1 MSKTATSADRITALT
16 VRGFKSISDEQ
27 RIEIRPLTILA
38 GANSSGKSSIMQPL
52 LMLKQTL
59 EAQGDP
65 GGALQL
71 DGANVRFTSAEQ
83 LLNKKLARSSQ
94 ADFMV
99 KIEKTGRDL
108 LELVFRR
115 EEGKGFD
122 VGHMVFKI
130 GSKEMTATP
139 EMSHEEIMAVM
150 PEHIEKIYKDITMHS
165 KRDLKWGVY
174 RERCFLSFGF
184 TDGLTPKRSIFY
196 GPFDFSPGHDFIP
209 LIKGVIH
216 LPGLRGNPSRTYT
229 KSSSGPLFSGT
240 FEQYTASIIAKW
252 QDDKDWRLGDLG
264 RMLEEM
270 GLTWK
275 VAAARIADTQYE
287 LKVGRLLHGKK
298 GSARD
303 MVSIADV
310 GFGVSQTLPVL
321 VSLLIASPGQLVYL
335 EQPEIHLHPK
345 AQRKLAHVLAKAIV
359 RVVVAVVETHSSLLL
374 REVQTL
380 VAQNEIEKK
389 NVKLHWFQRCED
401 GSTKVISTE
410 LDHNGAF
417 GDWPEDFDETEL
429 DAESSYLDAVE
440 ARGAGR

>member
-1 MSKTATSADRITALT
+1 
-16 VRGFKSISDEQ
+16 
-27 RIEIRPLTILA
+27 
-38 GANSSGKSSIMQPL
+38 
-52 LMLKQTL
+52 
-59 EAQGDP
+59 
-65 GGALQL
+65 
-71 DGANVRFTSAEQ
+71 
-83 LLNKKLARSSQ
+83 
-94 ADFMV
+94 
-99 KIEKTGRDL
+99 
-108 LELVFRR
+108 
-115 EEGKGFD
+115 
-122 VGHMVFKI
+122 
-130 GSKEMTATP
+130 
-139 EMSHEEIMAVM
+139 
-150 PEHIEKIYKDITMHS
+150 MHS

-359 RVVVAVVETHSSLLL
+359 RGVVAVVETHSSLLL